1 MSYTVAFRY
10 EEKEYYA
17 ELTAEIS
24 FGTHKTDS
32 IQIPGTCEHMLVI
45 KMVGG
50 KVTVL
55 AKGPLKIPAE
65 GITLNHIEKLS
76 EHPQARLYISRIC
89 CKNLQTVSLPYNGSV
104 TCGRGKDNDIIL
116 KYPIVSSHHFRF
128 LCENGSV
135 HVEDLD
141 STNHLYLNGNMIDKA
156 LMKSGDVLSIYTF
169 RFRLINGALQFEN
182 MGSALEV
189 RNVLSG
195 HSDAAAGNIRS
206 SEKNDQ
212 KGTSKQKEGSLKRAP
227 DPSLYLTY
235 HTSPRIREQ
244 MPKEGIILSAAPGQ
258 MHASGGQRGNMAFL
272 LGSGAM
278 MAASL
283 ASGILSP
290 AMLLMRVAGM
300 ISPAA
305 NMLMYKKMS
314 KEEKMQLEEYERLRQ
329 QSYRAYIKNQ
339 KARIKKVADVQR
351 RIIETENNAPQE
363 CLQTVQQ
370 LRRNLWERLPDDS
383 DFLLTRLGL
392 GKIPLCVEVKTRA
405 DVEGFKMGEEDEL
418 EGLSAKIIEETRYVD
433 NTPVCISLLKNQTV
447 GLVGGEKMLQY
458 LLRAILVELA
468 AQHSFLDVHIVGL
481 FEKEWM
487 SHWGVLRWLPHI
499 WDETMQTRY
508 IAFDRKRRHVVCEM
522 LSELIRAR
530 TPKAENE
537 GNKKERPARPHFIV
551 IAQNRDLLF
560 EEDIYEPL
568 MANNPL
574 LGITTLIL
582 ADSMYNLPPACQ
594 VLVEAKSNKE
604 CCVYER
610 HKYDERISFTPD
622 EPVHQKELEAFF
634 RRQAAIELQ
643 TKAGVTAI
651 PSSVTFLQGYHA
663 ETVEDLQIRKRWEE
677 SKPYTSL
684 AAPLGV
690 MEGGRL
696 FSLDI
701 RSSEQA
707 HGPHGLLAGTTG
719 SGKSELLQSWILS
732 MAVNFHPHD
741 VNFVIIDY
749 KGGGMSD
756 LMEPLPHVVGKIT
769 NIDRNITRSLVS
781 LKSELRRRQEL
792 FAKYSVNNI
801 DKYQRAYDEGIA
813 KERLP
818 HLIIVTDEFAE
829 MKKEEPEFMT
839 ELNSVATIGRSLGIH
854 MLLAT
859 QKPAGVVTDQINSNS
874 RFRICMKVQDVAD
887 SREMLKRA
895 DAARITQPGRAY
907 VRVGED
913 EYFALFQSFYSA
925 AEYTGN
931 TAGGMKMENQV
942 RIVDATGNRI
952 VVNKKKQKKKS
963 TDIVDELSA
972 VTRHINEICRQDGI
986 EKLPGPWLPELPR
999 WLPLESLGVEPAFNG
1014 EEWTGTQKGLSV
1026 PVGRYDIPERQKQG
1040 VQYMDFM
1047 AVGHFGIYGTPGSGK
1062 TTLLKTVLTALGLYY
1077 RPDRV
1082 NVTVIDAANWS
1093 MSEFGG
1099 MPHVKEVILNQE
1111 EDKLARFIIRMR
1123 KEMEVRKNAFL
1134 KAAVSSLETYWESVS
1149 EDLPAII
1156 VMVDHIEPIFEQYL
1170 ELGDLLTD
1178 LATFGAA
1185 FGIYLVFTANSTIG
1199 IKYKFM
1205 QLVKGVITLQMADKG
1220 EYGSLV
1226 GPVAGISLPQFPG
1239 RALMRGNPPVAFH
1252 AAIYMNQD
1260 SEQKR
1265 HDALETLF
1273 GKMREAVKSRKEE
1286 YREAGLEETGFKDK
1300 DDRKEGTS
1308 SVQKEAGSR
1317 APKKG
1322 SEKPDTTEKM
1332 NDIEYI
1338 KMSEVSADRPG
1349 ESLNGRGCLYVGKD
1363 AQDLEPVTIDLK
1375 ENFLLAISSEEETLR
1390 EQMLKKAVDQLS
1402 RKDSHQ
1408 IIYLKPDNVKETRAF
1423 LEQVLNDRR
1432 GSLKQHQKEQG
1443 FDKEEWMKGFTQLC
1457 LVVEDPEALVEK
1469 MDPGDMKSFRRVF
1482 TKSGE
1487 FGVSIL
1493 VSAPRKIFTSA
1504 EPDILTDAVL
1514 SAAQVLALDG
1524 RPSDYV
1530 RGYSL
1535 SDPEAATLLDENE
1548 IVWIR
1553 QDDMRVI
1560 RV

>member
-1 MSYTVAFRY
+1 MSYAVAFRF
-10 EEKEYYA
+10 KGAEYYA
-17 ELTAEIS
+17 ELTTEVS
-24 FGTHKTDS
+24 FGTHKTDQ
-32 IQIPGTCEHMLVI
+32 IQIPGTSEHMLVI
-45 KMVGG
+45 TMNGG
-50 KVTVL
+50 RVSVS
-55 AKGPLKIPAE
+55 AKLPLRLPAE
-65 GITLNHIEKLS
+65 GLTLNQIENLS
-76 EHPQARLYISRIC
+76 ENPQARLYISRVCGKDPQKI
-89 CKNLQTVSLPYNGSV
+89 SLPYNGKV
-104 TCGRGKDNDIIL
+104 TCGRAKDNDIIL
-116 KYPIVSSHHFRF
+116 TYPIVSSHHFHF

-141 STNHLYLNGNMIDKA
+141 STNHLYLNGKMIRKA

-169 RFRLINGALQFEN
+169 RFRLINGELHFEN
-182 MGSALEV
+182 MGSALGVQDILSSPPVGSASNINNGGEDV
-189 RNVLSG
+189 RKG
-195 HSDAAAGNIRS
+195 S
-206 SEKNDQ
+206 SHQTPEGSS
-212 KGTSKQKEGSLKRAP
+212 KGTP

-235 HTSPRIREQ
+235 HPSPRIREQ
-244 MPKEGIILSAAPGQ
+244 MPTEGIILSSAPGQ
-258 MHASGGQRGNMAFL
+258 LHASGGQRGNMAFL

-283 ASGILSP
+283 ASGIMSP

-305 NMLMYKKMS
+305 NILMSKKMS
-314 KEEKMQLEEYERLRQ
+314 SEEKQQLEEYEKLRQ
-329 QSYRAYIKNQ
+329 ESYTAYINDQ

-351 RIIETENNAPQE
+351 RILETENNPPQE
-363 CLQTVQQ
+363 CLQTVQR
-370 LRRNLWERLPDDS
+370 LGRNLWERLPDDS
-383 DFLLTRLGL
+383 DFLVTRLGV
-392 GKIPLCVEVKTRA
+392 GRVPLCVEVKTRA
-405 DVEGFKMGEEDEL
+405 DVEGFRMGEEDEL
-418 EGLSAKIIEETRYVD
+418 EGLSARIIEETRYVD

-447 GLVGGEKMLQY
+447 GLVGPETTLQY

-468 AQHSFLDVHIVGL
+468 TQQSFLDVHVVGL

-508 IAFDRKRRHVVCEM
+508 IAFDQKRRHMVCEM
-522 LSELIRAR
+522 LSELIRSR
-530 TPKAENE
+530 TPQAEGE
-537 GNKKERPARPHFIV
+537 GKKRERPARPHFIV
-551 IAQNRDLLF
+551 IAQNRDILF
-560 EEDIYEPL
+560 EENIYEPL
-568 MANNPL
+568 VSNDPM

-582 ADSMYNLPPACQ
+582 ADSMYDLPPSCQ
-594 VLVEAKSNKE
+594 VLVEAGENNE

-610 HKYDERISFTPD
+610 HKYDERIYFKPD
-622 EPVHQKELEAFF
+622 EPVHQKQLEEFF

-643 TKAGVTAI
+643 TKAGIAAI

-677 SKPYTSL
+677 SKPYKSL

-690 MEGGRL
+690 MEGGKI

-913 EYFALFQSFYSA
+913 EYFGLFQSFYSA

-942 RIVDATGNRI
+942 RIVDVTGNRI
-952 VVNKKKQKKKS
+952 TVNKKKQKKKS
-963 TDIVDELSA
+963 TDIIDELTA
-972 VTRHINEICRQDGI
+972 VTKHINEICSQEGI

-999 WLPLESLGVEPAFNG
+999 WLPLESLGVAPAFNG
-1014 EEWTGTQKGLSV
+1014 EEWTGTQKGLSI
-1026 PVGRYDIPERQKQG
+1026 PVGKYDVPERQKQG

-1062 TTLLKTVLTALGLYY
+1062 TTLLKTALTALGLYY
-1077 RPDRV
+1077 KPDRV

-1149 EDLPAII
+1149 EDLPAIVI
-1156 VMVDHIEPIFEQYL
+1156 MVDHIEEIFEQYL

-1178 LATFGAA
+1178 IATAGAA
-1185 FGIYLVFTANSTIG
+1185 FGIYLVYTANSTIG

-1205 QLVKGVITLQMADKG
+1205 QLVKGAITLQMADKG

-1226 GPVAGISLPQFPG
+1226 GPVAGVSLPQFPG

-1252 AAIYMNQD
+1252 AAIYMNED

-1273 GKMREAVKSRKEE
+1273 SKMREAVKRQKEKD
-1286 YREAGLEETGFKDK
+1286 TG
-1300 DDRKEGTS
+1300 KEGVS
-1308 SVQKEAGSR
+1308 PVQEAIDMSASDIGKEAGQRLENEKDLKAGEMMRFPAGKADGETAGR
-1317 APKKG
+1317 A
-1322 SEKPDTTEKM
+1322 
-1332 NDIEYI
+1332 
-1338 KMSEVSADRPG
+1338 
-1349 ESLNGRGCLYVGKD
+1349 CLYVGKD

-1375 ENFLLAISSEEETLR
+1375 EHFLLAISSEEEPLR
-1390 EQMLKKAVDQLS
+1390 EQMLKKTVDQLS
-1402 RKDSHQ
+1402 RKESHQ
-1408 IIYLKPDNVKETRAF
+1408 IIYLGPDNVKETRAF
-1423 LEQVLNDRR
+1423 LEQILNDRR
-1432 GSLKQHQKEQG
+1432 GSFKQHQKDPD

-1457 LVVEDPEALVEK
+1457 LIVENPEVLVEK
-1469 MDPGDMKSFRRVF
+1469 MDPGDLKSFRRIF

-1487 FGVSIL
+1487 FGVLIL
-1493 VSAPRKIFTSA
+1493 VSAPRTLFTLA
-1504 EPDILTDAVL
+1504 VPDILTDAVL

-1535 SDPEAATLLDENE
+1535 SDPEAGTLLDENE

-1553 QDDMRVI
+1553 QDEMRLI